1 MDEGKD
7 MKNRVS
13 IVSAG
18 ENGIEAAVRQ
28 AIDLAGGLPELIT
41 PRSRVMIKPNLFRP
55 EPSGRGLLTDCRVTE
70 AVTRVVLELKPQSVV
85 IGEGAGAG
93 YTFSGS
99 VSTEDAFQVSGTAE
113 VAARLGV
120 ELRNLNS
127 EEWEEVPVK
136 RPYIMDKVKIARTAL
151 ESDVII
157 SLPVLKTHVRTLV
170 TLSLKNMK
178 GVLPG
183 AEKRKTHALGL
194 DKAIADLNSLVKPSY
209 VVVDALAGM
218 QGLWEYPQDKVEL
231 GLILAGREPCAVDT
245 VGTCLMGFNP
255 AQIMHLQ
262 YFAARQRQK
271 ADLEHVMVVGEPLE
285 SHRRSFKSSYD
296 VFRERYPGVNIIAGE
311 SACTGCYGELMGA
324 LTAMKEFGDS
334 DTLTELT
341 VILGNASRDE
351 VSVTEKTVI
360 LGKCARKLAHL
371 GTFAKGC
378 PPMDDDIVRT
388 ICQTAGSDADGVIA
402 SLNRER
408 NQRWE
413 ETKHLLAR

>member
-28 AIDLAGGLPELIT
+28 AIDLAGGLPDLIT
-41 PRSRVMIKPNLFRP
+41 PRSKVLVKPNLCSP
-55 EPSGRGLLTDCRVTE
+55 QPSGTGITTDCRVTE
-70 AVTRVVLELKPQSVV
+70 AVTKIVLELKPKSVI

-93 YTFSGS
+93 YDFSGS
-99 VSTEDAFQVSGTAE
+99 TSTEEAFRVSGTAE
-113 VAARLGV
+113 VAHRLGV
-120 ELRNLNS
+120 ELRNLNNDK
-127 EEWEEVPVK
+127 WEEVSVK
-136 RPYIMDKVKIARTAL
+136 NSYIMDKVKIARTAL

-157 SLPVLKTHVRTLV
+157 SLPVLKTHLRTLI

-218 QGLWEYPQDKVEL
+218 QGLWEYPQDKVEM

-245 VGTCLMGFNP
+245 VGTYLMGFNP

-262 YFAARQRQK
+262 YFAARQRQQ

-285 SHRRSFKSSYD
+285 SHRRSFKSGYD
-296 VFRERYPGVNIIAGE
+296 VFRARYPGVNIIAGE

-334 DTLTELT
+334 DALTELT

-360 LGKCARKLAHL
+360 LGKCARRLAHL

-378 PPMDDDIVRT
+378 PPMGEDIIRT
-388 ICQTAGSDADGVIA
+388 ICRTAGSDADGVIA
-402 SLNRER
+402 SLDRER
-408 NQRWE
+408 NRRWE

>member
-28 AIDLAGGLPELIT
+28 AIDLAGGLPDLIT
-41 PRSRVMIKPNLFRP
+41 PRSKVLVKPNLCSP
-55 EPSGRGLLTDCRVTE
+55 QPSGTGITTDCRVTE
-70 AVTRVVLELKPQSVV
+70 AVTKIVLELKPKSVI

-93 YTFSGS
+93 YDFSGS
-99 VSTEDAFQVSGTAE
+99 TSTEEAFRVSGTAD
-113 VAARLGV
+113 VAARLGI
-120 ELRNLNS
+120 ELRNFNHD
-127 EEWEEVPVK
+127 EWEEVSVK
-136 RPYIMDKVKIARTAL
+136 NPYIMDKVKIARTAL

-157 SLPVLKTHVRTLV
+157 SLPVLKTHLRTLI
-170 TLSLKNMK
+170 TLSLKNTK

-194 DKAIADLNSLVKPSY
+194 DKAIADLNSVVKPSY

-218 QGLWEYPQDKVEL
+218 QGLWEYPQDKVEM

-245 VGTCLMGFNP
+245 VGTYLMGFNP

-262 YFAARQRQK
+262 YFAARQRQQ
-271 ADLEHVMVVGEPLE
+271 ADLEHVMVVGESLE
-285 SHRRSFKSSYD
+285 SHRRSFKSGYD
-296 VFRERYPGVNIIAGE
+296 VFRARYPGVNIIAGE

-324 LTAMKEFGDS
+324 LTAMKEFGDG
-334 DTLTELT
+334 DALTELT

-360 LGKCARKLAHL
+360 LGKCARRLAHL

-378 PPMDDDIVRT
+378 PPMGEDIIRT
-388 ICQTAGSDADGVIA
+388 ICRTAGSDADMVVA
-402 SLNRER
+402 SLDRER
-408 NQRWE
+408 NRRWE

>member
-1 MDEGKD
+1 